1 MASPRCHRPVSPRN
15 IFRFSEINRLAQK
28 NAVVE
33 VGVYGWKNLACNLV
47 TYMVPY
53 AEFELRTYVDEHGQV
68 PFETWI
74 LELNGQAQ
82 AKVTTALSRL
92 ERGNM
97 SNVEAVGEGVSE
109 LKLNWGPGYR
119 VYFGQDGR
127 TIIILLCGGTK
138 KRQSRDIAFAKA
150 RWASYKLRRSA
161 TPR

>member
-1 MASPRCHRPVSPRN
+1 M
-15 IFRFSEINRLAQK
+15 
-28 NAVVE
+28 
-33 VGVYGWKNLACNLV
+33 
-47 TYMVPY
+47 
-53 AEFELRTYVDEHGQV
+53 AEFELRTYVDEHGRV
-68 PFETWI
+68 PFETWV

-82 AKVTTALSRL
+82 AKVTIALSRL
-92 ERGNM
+92 ERGNT

-127 TIIILLCGGTK
+127 TIIILLCGGMK
-138 KRQSRDIAFAKA
+138 KRQSRDIAVAKA

>member
-1 MASPRCHRPVSPRN
+1 M
-15 IFRFSEINRLAQK
+15 
-28 NAVVE
+28 
-33 VGVYGWKNLACNLV
+33 
-47 TYMVPY
+47 
-53 AEFELRTYVDEHGQV
+53 AEFELQTYVDEHGRA

-82 AKVTTALSRL
+82 AKVSIALSRL

-119 VYFGQDGR
+119 VYFGRDGKR
-127 TIIILLCGGTK
+127 IIILLCGGTK
-138 KRQSRDIAFAKA
+138 KRQSRDIAVAKA
-150 RWASYKLRRSA
+150 RWGSYKLRRRA